1 MSAGLDTSSKRHSP
15 VKRPSTKSASVLP
28 NTSTSNLSPRQSVG
42 SRSVVYA
49 TGSELQGSTAGTTL
63 SSTVSGSTEL
73 ANRKHRQSTAQKSV
87 STRTQDIIIA
97 SASRE
102 SDKLPV
108 PDAQGTIGALPLEDV
123 HPEEMKNVPSREK
136 NLYDTSIDGPGLL
149 DVLSDEDKQKLLDK
163 MLSNAADSLYPWTSI
178 GVFSATG
185 KGTTKTIDSRV
196 IKAYMSENFYSD
208 WYANTALTVGT
219 CFFLW
224 LFAYIGF
231 SWWSLGFIF
240 LTTMSLCFLEYRRFY
255 RDVRDDLLRIN
266 VDETLSGREE
276 SMKWLNTFLAKFWVM
291 YMPVFSQQ
299 VMEIANPIL
308 KDAAPGYGID
318 SLSLEEFTLGTKAPA
333 LKGVKS
339 FTKKGKDIVEMQW
352 SFAFTPNDTSEMTK
366 NEIKEKVNPKI
377 SLGVTVGKGVV
388 SKTLPVLVENIN
400 AAGNMRIAIR
410 FGNVFP
416 NIKIVSLQL
425 LEPPLIDFALKPIG
439 GDTLGLDI
447 MSFLPGLKSF
457 VKSMINSIAG
467 PMLYAP
473 NEFIVNVEDLMAQQA
488 NDAIGVLAVT
498 LHSAQNLKGSEFIG
512 NTVDPYIVLKTEK
525 NLSPDTKDARTS
537 VKSDVKNPVW
547 DETLYVLVNSLD
559 QKLTV
564 SCYDFNNVRRDELIG
579 SFEVNLN
586 DFLQDPVLDNATSD
600 LKSGPKV
607 RGSLNYSMHWFPV
620 IDPKLKELETVT
632 STASTATTDDSE
644 DELIAGSSDTVAES
658 GIAKITLEKVVDL
671 SSCTSITRSLNPCAK
686 LFVDNKLVKSFRT
699 LRRSNEPMW
708 NESIEVL
715 VPSRSKSQVIL
726 SIYDDHVRGS
736 TLLTKYTTNME
747 DLIGILESG
756 KECVRGTPG
765 GDIYLNVV
773 WKPVQ
778 LTGTFSTT
786 GGISSPMG
794 CIRIFID
801 KAFVRSSLSGVGDI
815 DPYFVV
821 LLNKQRRY
829 KSRHVSDCSSPI
841 YGEFVYVPF
850 TTKNQFI
857 TIALYDYQ
865 SVGSDRYIGSLTMPI
880 SELIKVDP
888 TTGDVKPRDTFN
900 DQLTSFNLKNKMN
913 LTTKDEIYAM
923 FSYIPVAKVYSP
935 EELPALKELEDSLAE
950 RKLKFAETQR
960 ENQKAME
967 TEPDKWE
974 VVTIPDPFEEDELAV
989 NSKAKLTL
997 DELTAKNSGVL
1008 SLKLLSGKLSR
1019 PRSFLNILLD
1029 DILFPVHITPR
1040 FTAGSLPHET
1050 FNVFIRDLTHS
1061 KLCLR
1066 VTKKRVPKDKDHV
1079 ISEYY
1084 LDTLKLLRQSYETPM
1099 DVDFFGSTVKLQAMY
1114 YPSDVEMPLEETVLD
1129 TGILKLNLVSGSHL
1143 LSADR
1148 NGKSDPFVE
1157 VYVNNKRMFKSK
1169 IIKKTL
1175 DPVWNEQVNVPIK
1188 SMSRSELV
1196 FHVFDWD
1203 RAGDND
1209 DLGQTSADLK
1219 AIEPNKKY
1227 DWDLKLNTQG
1237 SIKVHAYFE
1246 PQYVKPDVE
1255 VLQRGAANVPLKA
1268 VEHVGH
1274 LGRGFAGVAGVGASV
1289 ATGGVRKGGNLLK
1302 AIGSNIVPHPGSRK
1316 SMESTRASRRL
1327 SQTSKSYE
1335 ETYNNNDDTI
1345 VSDNARTRLNQ
1356 EDVRQNDEVPPEAPK
1371 LLEKDVQL
1379 QSTEGNATQ
1388 GVSQIIQ
1395 ADTITTEPGVPA
1407 SQLEANISDQNEKG
1421 LSEHK
1426 SHLNKTVLSHIRH
1439 RHNSNSNHSHHGHDS
1454 SLTILSCQGL
1464 NGTIQL
1470 RVSLLHDGSIREIHK
1485 TENKTVNKQGIATFN
1500 ESCEFTN
1507 NPNASLLLTCMAH
1520 HRIGK
1525 NRDIGDVE
1533 IQLNDPRVL
1542 SAEPFTVSLA
1552 DEQGQITV
1560 LVKLG

>member
-1 MSAGLDTSSKRHSP
+1 M
-15 VKRPSTKSASVLP
+15 
-28 NTSTSNLSPRQSVG
+28 
-42 SRSVVYA
+42 
-49 TGSELQGSTAGTTL
+49 
-63 SSTVSGSTEL
+63 
-73 ANRKHRQSTAQKSV
+73 
-87 STRTQDIIIA
+87 
-97 SASRE
+97 
-102 SDKLPV
+102 
-108 PDAQGTIGALPLEDV
+108 
-123 HPEEMKNVPSREK
+123 
-136 NLYDTSIDGPGLL
+136 
-149 DVLSDEDKQKLLDK
+149 
-163 MLSNAADSLYPWTSI
+163 
-178 GVFSATG
+178 
-185 KGTTKTIDSRV
+185 
-196 IKAYMSENFYSD
+196 
-208 WYANTALTVGT
+208 
-219 CFFLW
+219 
-224 LFAYIGF
+224 
-231 SWWSLGFIF
+231 
-240 LTTMSLCFLEYRRFY
+240 
-255 RDVRDDLLRIN
+255 
-266 VDETLSGREE
+266 
-276 SMKWLNTFLAKFWVM
+276 
-291 YMPVFSQQ
+291 
-299 VMEIANPIL
+299 
-308 KDAAPGYGID
+308 
-318 SLSLEEFTLGTKAPA
+318 
-333 LKGVKS
+333 
-339 FTKKGKDIVEMQW
+339 
-352 SFAFTPNDTSEMTK
+352 
-366 NEIKEKVNPKI
+366 
-377 SLGVTVGKGVV
+377 
-388 SKTLPVLVENIN
+388 
-400 AAGNMRIAIR
+400 
-410 FGNVFP
+410 
-416 NIKIVSLQL
+416 
-425 LEPPLIDFALKPIG
+425 
-439 GDTLGLDI
+439 
-447 MSFLPGLKSF
+447 
-457 VKSMINSIAG
+457 
-467 PMLYAP
+467 
-473 NEFIVNVEDLMAQQA
+473 
-488 NDAIGVLAVT
+488 
-498 LHSAQNLKGSEFIG
+498 
-512 NTVDPYIVLKTEK
+512 
-525 NLSPDTKDARTS
+525 
-537 VKSDVKNPVW
+537 
-547 DETLYVLVNSLD
+547 
-559 QKLTV
+559 
-564 SCYDFNNVRRDELIG
+564 
-579 SFEVNLN
+579 
-586 DFLQDPVLDNATSD
+586 
-600 LKSGPKV
+600 
-607 RGSLNYSMHWFPV
+607 
-620 IDPKLKELETVT
+620 
-632 STASTATTDDSE
+632 
-644 DELIAGSSDTVAES
+644 
-658 GIAKITLEKVVDL
+658 
-671 SSCTSITRSLNPCAK
+671 
-686 LFVDNKLVKSFRT
+686 
-699 LRRSNEPMW
+699 
-708 NESIEVL
+708 
-715 VPSRSKSQVIL
+715 
-726 SIYDDHVRGS
+726 
-736 TLLTKYTTNME
+736 
-747 DLIGILESG
+747 
-756 KECVRGTPG
+756 
-765 GDIYLNVV
+765 
-773 WKPVQ
+773 
-778 LTGTFSTT
+778 
-786 GGISSPMG
+786 
-794 CIRIFID
+794 
-801 KAFVRSSLSGVGDI
+801 
-815 DPYFVV
+815 
-821 LLNKQRRY
+821 
-829 KSRHVSDCSSPI
+829 
-841 YGEFVYVPF
+841 
-850 TTKNQFI
+850 
-857 TIALYDYQ
+857 
-865 SVGSDRYIGSLTMPI
+865 
-880 SELIKVDP
+880 
-888 TTGDVKPRDTFN
+888 
-900 DQLTSFNLKNKMN
+900 
-913 LTTKDEIYAM
+913 
-923 FSYIPVAKVYSP
+923 
-935 EELPALKELEDSLAE
+935 
-950 RKLKFAETQR
+950 
-960 ENQKAME
+960 
-967 TEPDKWE
+967 
-974 VVTIPDPFEEDELAV
+974 
-989 NSKAKLTL
+989 
-997 DELTAKNSGVL
+997 
-1008 SLKLLSGKLSR
+1008 
-1019 PRSFLNILLD
+1019 
-1029 DILFPVHITPR
+1029 FPVHITPR

-1219 AIEPNKKY
+1219 TIEPNKKY
-1227 DWDLKLNTQG
+1227 DWDLQLNTQG

-1335 ETYNNNDDTI
+1335 ETYNNNNDDTI
-1345 VSDNARTRLNQ
+1345 VSDNAKTRLNQ

-1379 QSTEGNATQ
+1379 QSTEGNETR
-1388 GVSQIIQ
+1388 GTSQIIQ

-1407 SQLEANISDQNEKG
+1407 IQLEANTSDQNEKG